1 MLQSFRD
8 EFELPE
14 GNDNPVT
21 PAVAGEVLQPCDP
34 EHQLA
39 DKEQVTYRQGVGKLL
54 HLMRWSRPDVLNS
67 VRELTRFAGRASM
80 AHMKAM
86 YRVMKFCRATKKRGK
101 TLKPRRNWD
110 ETKDYEFEILG
121 RSDSDYAKD
130 PIGRRSVSGFSVF
143 LEGAPVIEKS
153 KMQSCVTLS
162 VSEAEYVAAGECVQD
177 MMFTMR
183 PLESV
188 GLKVKKPMII
198 EMDNKGAI
206 DLTTNWSASGRTRH
220 IDVRHHFMRE
230 LKEEGVIQPV

>member
-1 MLQSFRD
+1 MNDMEFKRSKVDPCLYYNWSKLGLVLIVSWVDDLLVAGHKDAVMNVKKQILAHFECDDVGELTEYVGCLVERDKDCIRMTQPVMLQSFRD

-14 GNDNPVT
+14 GNDNPIT

-39 DKEQVTYRQGVGKLL
+39 DKEQVIYRQGVGKLL

-130 PIGRRSVSGFSVF
+130 PIG
-143 LEGAPVIEKS
+143 
-153 KMQSCVTLS
+153 
-162 VSEAEYVAAGECVQD
+162 
-177 MMFTMR
+177 
-183 PLESV
+183 
-188 GLKVKKPMII
+188 
-198 EMDNKGAI
+198 
-206 DLTTNWSASGRTRH
+206 
-220 IDVRHHFMRE
+220 
-230 LKEEGVIQPV
+230 